1 MWYAWYKSKNKKVI
15 WSLKAMAHCPFEKL
29 DKEEKNNY
37 SVIGA
42 LEDNP
47 RILGN
52 SVEGVLS

>member
-1 MWYAWYKSKNKKVI
+1 
-15 WSLKAMAHCPFEKL
+15 MAHCPFEKL
-29 DKEEKNNY
+29 DKEETNNY